1 MNCDVPIHILIYF
14 RVHNKIYIFQM
25 SQQGT
30 KKATIIGSGL
40 VGSLW
45 AVYLNKAG
53 YQVNV
58 YERRAD
64 MRLQKMSAGKS
75 INLAMST
82 RGWNALDE
90 MGIGDEIRKIAI
102 PMYGRTMHA
111 IDGNTSYQP
120 YGNEGQAI
128 YSVSRWDINA
138 TLMTIAEQ
146 HDTSSIHFNEECIHV
161 NMQDGLVTFKN
172 TQDGKIT
179 EVKSDVI
186 FATDGAFSAARYNG
200 MQQVDRFTYSQQYIP
215 DGYREILL
223 PANEDGTHKLD
234 ANTLHIWPRGR
245 FMLIALPN
253 FDGSYTCTLFMP
265 YENHEH
271 CFNNLT
277 SKEKVTQFFK
287 DVFPDFYEMMPS
299 VADSWESH
307 PLSSLAI
314 IRCLPWTHGKLVL
327 MGDAAHATVPFF
339 GQGMNAGFEDC
350 YVMWKLIEKHHH
362 DWEIIF
368 KEFERL
374 RKPNGDAVQDLS
386 MLNYIVMRDKV
397 ADPDFLLL
405 QKIER
410 RINYLYPD
418 KYFPLYSMVSFTNIE
433 YQIALQKGQ
442 EQEAM
447 IKTLIEQ
454 QNITAQTGESEIDNL
469 IHEFMKT
476 QSLNHGNK

>member
-1 MNCDVPIHILIYF
+1 MGAGCQNNCPTC
-14 RVHNKIYIFQM
+14 KCAK
-25 SQQGT
+25 T
-30 KKATIIGSGL
+30 ATIIGSGL

-45 AVYLNKAG
+45 AVYLKKAG
-53 YQVNV
+53 YIVNV
-58 YERRAD
+58 YERRSD

-82 RGWNALDE
+82 RGWKGLDTI
-90 MGIGDEIRKIAI
+90 GIGDEIRKIAI
-102 PMYGRTMHA
+102 PMPGRTMHNL
-111 IDGNTSYQP
+111 DGSIAYQP

-138 TLMTIAEQ
+138 TLMTLAES
-146 HDTSSIHFNEECIHV
+146 DDAVKIHFNEECVGVDLKEGIAK
-161 NMQDGLVTFKN
+161 FKN
-172 TQDGKIT
+172 TNTSELSEIKA
-179 EVKSDVI
+179 DVV
-186 FATDGAFSAARYNG
+186 FATDGAFSAARYTA
-200 MQQVDRFTYSQQYIP
+200 MQKLDRFTYSQNYIP

-223 PANEDGTHKLD
+223 PANEDGTHKLEK
-234 ANTLHIWPRGR
+234 NTLHIWPRGR

-265 YENHEH
+265 FEDDKY

-277 SKEKVTQFFK
+277 SKEKVTEFFK
-287 DVFPDFYEMMPS
+287 EVFPDFYDLLPT
-299 VADSWESH
+299 VADAWDDH

-314 IRCLPWTHGKLVL
+314 IRCFPWTHGKMAL

-350 YVMWKLIEKHHH
+350 SVMWELMQKHHENW
-362 DWEIIF
+362 DEVF
-368 KEFERL
+368 KEYEIV

-386 MLNYIVMRDKV
+386 LYNYIVMRDRV

-433 YQIALQKGQ
+433 YQIAYNKGK

-447 IKTLIEQ
+447 IQ
-454 QNITAQTGESEIDNL
+454 QFIVDKGITASTSDEQIDNL
-469 IHEFMKT
+469 IHELMK
-476 QSLNHGNK
+476 SI